1 MNDYDKFVDAFV
13 VFKDSKSSNKLSI
26 FYSKNPYIT
35 FTTHYY
41 SLLNL
46 YPHD

>member
-26 FYSKNPYIT
+26 FLKNKR
-35 FTTHYY
+35 FRM
-41 SLLNL
+41 
-46 YPHD
+46 

>member
-26 FYSKNPYIT
+26 FFIKITPKKAKN
-35 FTTHYY
+35 
-41 SLLNL
+41 SRMMLLF
-46 YPHD
+46 